1 MKAAIY
7 LRVSTEEQ
15 ETANQGPDCER
26 LCAAR
31 GWEPGWF
38 PETASGASTDRPQ
51 WRAVLE
57 LARRGELAAVVFW
70 SLDRIGRDRHQ
81 VVHDLEEL
89 ARWRVAI
96 VSHQESFLDLPAD
109 GPMRETLIRWWAW
122 IAQQERQRLIE
133 RTKAGLARARAQG
146 KQLGRPR
153 ADQGKLRAAARAVSN
168 GQAIATAARLHGV
181 KRGTLRDFLEAELEE
196 AGPGP
201 GPSSSSRAMAENGG
215 AIEAP
220 KAAE

>member
-1 MKAAIY
+1 MKPAAIY
-7 LRVSTEEQ
+7 LRVSTDAQ
-15 ETANQGPDCER
+15 GVANQRPDCER
-26 LCAAR
+26 LCDAR
-31 GWEPGWF
+31 GWDPLLF
-38 PETASGASTDRPQ
+38 METGSGAKVDRPA
-51 WRAVLE
+51 WLGVLE

-109 GPMRETLIRWWAW
+109 GPMRETLVRWWAW

-153 ADQGKLRAAARAVSN
+153 VPDQVVSRILGAHRQLLLGGGAPSPGLIARALGLPRTTVRDVLAKKGRRDAGGN
-168 GQAIATAARLHGV
+168 PAEGQ
-181 KRGTLRDFLEAELEE
+181 
-196 AGPGP
+196 GP
-201 GPSSSSRAMAENGG
+201 
-215 AIEAP
+215 
-220 KAAE
+220 